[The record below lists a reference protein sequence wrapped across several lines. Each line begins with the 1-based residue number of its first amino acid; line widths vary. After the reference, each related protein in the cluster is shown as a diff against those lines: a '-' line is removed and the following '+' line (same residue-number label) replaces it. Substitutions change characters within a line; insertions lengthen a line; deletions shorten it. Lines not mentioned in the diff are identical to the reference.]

1 MALLVKNLP
10 ASAGDTRE
18 VGSVLSPE
26 DSLEKETATHC
37 HILARRNLWAEA
49 TVHGVARSWT

>member
-18 VGSVLSPE
+18 VGSVLRPE
-26 DSLEKETATHC
+26 DSLEKETATRS
-37 HILARRNLWAEA
+37 HILA
-49 TVHGVARSWT
+49 